1 MFYREEGIP
10 HFAIFVRAEEC
21 DPDFPLMLVKGKT
34 KPMPYVNFNP
44 RSRNAHLVSAVTR
57 IFYGDY
63 RTVAV
68 RHLLTNE
75 LIPCTKVIE
84 LIEKVNRTAY
94 TQKELDT
101 IKNAK
106 SDDERSAIVS
116 AYMVAHFYKLLGML
130 NQDPSD
136 VLPSLFQGM
145 LKLSDSTY
153 VKMPCVKEGPVAKG
167 DPPLLSKIV

>member
-10 HFAIFVRAEEC
+10 HFAVFVRAKEC

-34 KPMPYVNFNP
+34 KPMPYDHFNAK
-44 RSRNAHLVSAVTR
+44 SRNAHLVSAVTR

-63 RTVAV
+63 RTVAIQ
-68 RHLLTNE
+68 HLLTDE
-75 LIPCTKVIE
+75 LIPCTKVMD

-106 SDDERSAIVS
+106 SDEERSAMVS
-116 AYMVAHFYKLLGML
+116 AYMVAHFYKLLGLL
-130 NQDPSD
+130 NRDPSD
-136 VLPSLFQGM
+136 VVPSILQGM

-167 DPPLLSKIV
+167 DPPFLSKLV